1 MLIHRVSPE
10 QAAASV
16 AVDSQRFPR
25 YAVTLLVIVY
35 VLHNLD
41 RQIIN
46 ILAEPIKHDLNL
58 QDWQIGLMSGLSF
71 AVFYAT
77 IGIPIARIA
86 EHGNRSR
93 IVALCIITWS
103 SFTLLCGLAQNFVQ
117 LILARFGVAIGESG
131 CTPAAH
137 SLISDI
143 VPSEKRAS
151 ALGIYSMGGPIG
163 GLIGM
168 AMGGLVVDAWGWRA
182 GFIIAAIPGIIIGV
196 IVALTLK
203 EPRIAMR
210 KLIAAAPPRQTFK
223 EAMVELKGK
232 PTFWFFAFGS
242 AFQAVVAY
250 GHSAFLASFFFR
262 NHAAEIDR
270 IAAGFG
276 LQAAGFLGLSIGLIS
291 GTSGMLGAFLG
302 GKLADHH
309 VKGDRRRI
317 ATQVVLCNLAAVPI
331 YIGAMLVDSVPLAL
345 AILILPSLLYGMT
358 YGPLFTVLQSVVRPH
373 TRATGTSIWLLL
385 TNLIGL
391 GLGPLL
397 LGILSDYFSVGAGMG
412 MAEGLRWAQIWST
425 FLGLFGAW
433 LYWQSR
439 KTIVRDWVG

>member
-232 PTFWFFAFGS
+232 PKSCRGNRP
-242 AFQAVVAY
+242 
-250 GHSAFLASFFFR
+250 H
-262 NHAAEIDR
+262 
-270 IAAGFG
+270 
-276 LQAAGFLGLSIGLIS
+276 
-291 GTSGMLGAFLG
+291 
-302 GKLADHH
+302 
-309 VKGDRRRI
+309 RRRLR
-317 ATQVVLCNLAAVPI
+317 TTGGRLSGP
-331 YIGAMLVDSVPLAL
+331 VD
-345 AILILPSLLYGMT
+345 
-358 YGPLFTVLQSVVRPH
+358 RPH
-373 TRATGTSIWLLL
+373 FRHERDARGIPRRQTGRS
-385 TNLIGL
+385 
-391 GLGPLL
+391 
-397 LGILSDYFSVGAGMG
+397 
-412 MAEGLRWAQIWST
+412 
-425 FLGLFGAW
+425 
-433 LYWQSR
+433 SR
-439 KTIVRDWVG
+439 QG